1 MKIMLA
7 LAMSLVGCGGG
18 GGRTEHYA
26 VGATDYY
33 ASPNKCSIVGAPDAV
48 VELKDHYKAKD
59 GKGVVF
65 EAVKP
70 GTAKVDCGDS
80 SATIVVAEVARV
92 ELQRVD
98 AAKTPAAL
106 GTYAFAEVITTR
118 AQFSVRSGKEMVR
131 RVVNGQVRDDEDT
144 LHIRNSSF
152 DTEDFAEGVRSF
164 LEKRPPRFKWS

>member
-106 GTYAFAEVITTR
+106 GTYAPTICLIAYNKDGKQLQLGTLVDGVEF
-118 AQFSVRSGKEMVR
+118 QFSDHVS
-131 RVVNGQVRDDEDT
+131 RVVD
-144 LHIRNSSF
+144 H
-152 DTEDFAEGVRSF
+152 
-164 LEKRPPRFKWS
+164 